1 MRHGRPPRH
10 GLYMGN
16 DTLHVAGDG
25 LAGLATA
32 SFPGRRGYQATVVE
46 CDGHLPAGGPD
57 SIFLAWPRPGFP
69 QARQPHN
76 FPGRSVRVLR
86 HEAPDV
92 LDVQARTTMN
102 R

>member
-1 MRHGRPPRH
+1 MCHDRSPRH

-25 LAGLATA
+25 LADLATA

-69 QARQPHN
+69 RPV
-76 FPGRSVRVLR
+76 S
-86 HEAPDV
+86 
-92 LDVQARTTMN
+92 RTTFPAA
-102 R
+102 RSGSCGTRPPTSWTFRPARP